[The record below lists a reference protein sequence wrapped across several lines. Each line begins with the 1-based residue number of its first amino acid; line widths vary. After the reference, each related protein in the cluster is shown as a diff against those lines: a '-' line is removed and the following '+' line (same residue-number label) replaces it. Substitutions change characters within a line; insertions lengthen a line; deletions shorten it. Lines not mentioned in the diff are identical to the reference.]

1 MDSYLDELIIDLL
14 VSSVLSRR
22 GEQKERKYNKEKF
35 DDYLRDFLQEFK

>member
-22 GEQKERKYNKEKF
+22 GDQKERKYNKEKF
-35 DDYLRDFLQEFK
+35 DDYLRGFLGRFR

>member
-22 GEQKERKYNKEKF
+22 GEKKSRKYNKEKF
-35 DDYLRDFLQEFK
+35 DDYLRDFLGRFR